1 MPISLMLRKLYS
13 KRSFLPGRRSTIP
26 HAKVPQKVSHAV
38 KLSLSRRM
46 RKKLVQQPPTTP
58 E

>member
-1 MPISLMLRKLYS
+1 MLKKLYS
-13 KRSFLPGRRSTIP
+13 KRNFLPGRRSITP
-26 HAKVPQKVSHAV
+26 HVKTPLMVSHAV

-46 RKKLVQQPPTTP
+46 RKKLVLPLPTTQ